1 MNTAMKTEICKEKT
15 EKRKEKKETIK
26 GCVWKNRGLSSH
38 PFWFKV
44 GCLDW
49 QVVNAQK
56 MFKFGKMNKEL
67 KCQFCGKPIDF
78 QGAGKK

>member
-1 MNTAMKTEICKEKT
+1 MNDGTKLMAEKS
-15 EKRKEKKETIK
+15 KPVKEKKSSIR
-26 GCVWKNRGLSSH
+26 GCIWRNRGLKGH
-38 PFWFKV
+38 PYWFKV

-56 MFKFGKMNKEL
+56 MFKFGKMDKEL

-78 QGAGKK
+78 KGANEN